1 MISNHSHSKP
11 NEISNQSML
20 PEHEDV
26 MDHES
31 STEKDDGPAAQAP
44 VLPVMPGSSVNKKVT
59 KAFSSE
65 DNSCGINCS
74 GRFLGKH
81 QCVFSIGNSL
91 TIECWYCEKINY
103 KTRNDFNRHFRTEHL
118 PYDVILENM
127 ISCPVQGC
135 RRTGERGFTRYDNLL
150 QHRRNFHKENIPK
163 VHVTPRMKAP
173 KPYARKNA
181 NPNDAGP
188 SNASN

>member
-59 KAFSSE
+59 KASSSE

-74 GRFLGKH
+74 GRFLY
-81 QCVFSIGNSL
+81 VFMINTVHTSL
-91 TIECWYCEKINY
+91 
-103 KTRNDFNRHFRTEHL
+103 
-118 PYDVILENM
+118 
-127 ISCPVQGC
+127 
-135 RRTGERGFTRYDNLL
+135 
-150 QHRRNFHKENIPK
+150 
-163 VHVTPRMKAP
+163 
-173 KPYARKNA
+173 
-181 NPNDAGP
+181 
-188 SNASN
+188 